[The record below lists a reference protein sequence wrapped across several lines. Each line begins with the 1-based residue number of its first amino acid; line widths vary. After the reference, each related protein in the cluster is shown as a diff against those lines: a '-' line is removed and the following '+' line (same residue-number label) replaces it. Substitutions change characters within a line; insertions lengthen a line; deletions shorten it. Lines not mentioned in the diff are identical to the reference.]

1 MAPYHNLL
9 NGVRCCISASRCP
22 LFDRGEL
29 FLVFNDAH
37 QPLRF
42 VGIRLCAGPASH
54 PGGPIS
60 EISCF
65 LCVQFAI
72 RNLSDA
78 GAALDVPTS
87 FGIPH
92 EFQLVM
98 EIDRAVR
105 QCRGHLAPGK
115 ADWRRSVVEG
125 SRTQLTLKSCPSC
138 SVSRVARLGGYHLTL
153 APAPLNAPVPGPHRP
168 VRTSSPFW

>member
-1 MAPYHNLL
+1 MYHFAGWTKLGIKGAL
-9 NGVRCCISASRCP
+9 VHGTLSQFTQRRSVLHFSIALP

-105 QCRGHLAPGK
+105 QCRGI
-115 ADWRRSVVEG
+115 WRREKRIGVV
-125 SRTQLTLKSCPSC
+125 LLLKAVELS
-138 SVSRVARLGGYHLTL
+138 
-153 APAPLNAPVPGPHRP
+153 
-168 VRTSSPFW
+168 